1 MIQLLGVLGLVG
13 LVGGWVAG
21 FGGAAVGLVGL
32 VWVVCGLPNSV
43 RGLLP
48 PRPPPICVGLV
59 VGVWFGQFC
68 VGAAAPQ
75 APLICVD
82 LSLGLSPRLS
92 LDLSLGLSPRLSLD
106 LSLGLSPRLSLDLSL
121 GLWASGWVTG
131 CEPPI
136 FRTGLCPFIQL
147 SVLDQKGHKKHKN
160 WKTAQKQKSQTTTH
174 HMTAILKAEQQFFN
188 IAECK
193 RAEKPKID

>member
-48 PRPPPICVGLV
+48 PRPPPNLCGPGGGCV
-59 VGVWFGQFC
+59 VWPILCGGC
-68 VGAAAPQ
+68 CPQ

-160 WKTAQKQKSQTTTH
+160 WKTAQKQQSQTTTH

-193 RAEKPKID
+193 RAEKPKFD

>member
-1 MIQLLGVLGLVG
+1 M
-13 LVGGWVAG
+13 
-21 FGGAAVGLVGL
+21 
-32 VWVVCGLPNSV
+32 
-43 RGLLP
+43 
-48 PRPPPICVGLV
+48 
-59 VGVWFGQFC
+59 WFGQFC

-106 LSLGLSPRLSLDLSL
+106 LSLGLCPRLFLDLSL

-147 SVLDQKGHKKHKN
+147 SVLDQKGCKKHKN
-160 WKTAQKQKSQTTTH
+160 WKTAQNQTSTKSNPPHDCNLNGGTTVFQHCRMQKSRKTKNC
-174 HMTAILKAEQQFFN
+174 LKCGAHPPCCIVQETIFLFLSST
-188 IAECK
+188 K
-193 RAEKPKID
+193 YH